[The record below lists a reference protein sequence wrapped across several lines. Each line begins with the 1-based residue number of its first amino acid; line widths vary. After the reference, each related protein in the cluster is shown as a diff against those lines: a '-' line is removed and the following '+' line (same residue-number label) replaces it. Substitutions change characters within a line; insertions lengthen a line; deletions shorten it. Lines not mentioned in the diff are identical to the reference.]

1 MNVTEGAKRMMLAGR
16 WIVAAGLLIWL
27 LSMLVRASDLFNL
40 GNLPLGVRFLLNDL
54 FNVLALSI
62 PIALAGGVLWLA
74 GWIIEGFA
82 KEAD

>member
-40 GNLPLGVRFLLNDL
+40 GNLPIGVRFLLNA
-54 FNVLALSI
+54 LALSI